1 MCLAVPMKLLDVK
14 GEVGKADLG
23 GIVKEV
29 SLSLIEDVKIGD
41 YVLIHAGFAIQKIDE
56 EEALKTILLL
66 KEFGI
71 RD

>member
-1 MCLAVPMKLLDVK
+1 MCLAVPMKLLNID
-14 GEVGKADLG
+14 GEFGKADLG
-23 GIVKEV
+23 GVVKEV

-56 EEALKTILLL
+56 EEALKTISLL